1 MSTLGTMKQEIA
13 GNLGRSDLSSY
24 IATYIDRAIEREQ
37 TTRYWFNES
46 RDLTFSTVA
55 GTYTYD
61 TFSTG
66 PVTSLDDV
74 LTIDYLWVEDGTS
87 RWLLENVPYDQIEAS
102 LYQSTQSKP
111 YMWTEYGEKIWLYPI
126 PNDTYTIRASA
137 HYKVAAPSSDTET
150 GNVWMTD
157 GYSMILSLAKALI
170 YSAHIRDMNKAQM
183 DNIAYQAEKS
193 RLIAETNRRL
203 GVNQPIDPTR
213 F

>member
-13 GNLGRSDLSSY
+13 DDLGRSDLSSY
-24 IATYIDRAIEREQ
+24 IATCISRAIEREQ

-61 TFSTG
+61 TFSSG
-66 PVTSLDDV
+66 PVTSLDDI

-111 YMWTEYGEKIWLYPI
+111 YMWTEYGQKIWLYPI
-126 PNDTYTIRASA
+126 PNDAYTIRASA
-137 HYKVAAPSSDTET
+137 HYKVAEPSSDTET

-157 GYSMILSLAKALI
+157 GYSMIMNLAKAII
-170 YSAHIRDMNKAQM
+170 YSARVRDLNKAQV
-183 DNIAYQAEKS
+183 DNLAYQAEKS

-203 GVNQPIDPTR
+203 GMGTPIDPVR

>member
-13 GNLGRSDLSSY
+13 DDLGRSDLSSY
-24 IATYIDRAIEREQ
+24 IATCISRAIEREQ

-61 TFSTG
+61 TFSSG

-111 YMWTEYGEKIWLYPI
+111 YMWTEYGQKIWLYPI

-137 HYKVAAPSSDTET
+137 HYKVAEPSSDSET

-157 GYSMILSLAKALI
+157 GYSMIMNLAKAII
-170 YSAHIRDMNKAQM
+170 YSSRVRDVNKAQI
-183 DNIAYQAEKS
+183 DNLAYQAEKS

-203 GVNQPIDPTR
+203 GMGTPIDPVR